1 MELLVGII
9 VGLVIL
15 IFLVA
20 VHEFGHAF
28 AAVKNGVGVDEFGI
42 GFPPRAW
49 AKKLKNG
56 TLFTLNWLPL
66 GGFVRLQGEYDSAKN
81 KGDYGAAS
89 FWQKTQILL
98 AGVLV
103 NWIVAALILTVLAW
117 VGLPKVLP
125 NQFFVQSDT
134 TVISEPVEAV
144 HITSDSPA
152 EKAGLQVGDRILS
165 VDGQNISSPE
175 QLAEQTKQRAGEK
188 VAIVF
193 ERAGNRQT
201 VDAQLNAPDNAQG
214 GYLGVAPGQR
224 EFIKAGWSAP
234 VTGVVTTAQFSWL
247 TLTGVKDL
255 AVNTVKGVVQRVSPN
270 ADTREQAK
278 EELGKAAESV
288 AGPIGILGVIFP
300 AAAQA
305 GGVNLLFLTAIISL
319 TLAVMNILPI
329 PALDGG
335 RWATMAVFRLLK
347 KPLTKERE
355 ETIQGTGFMILLG
368 LIIVI
373 TLTDIGKLL

>member
-134 TVISEPVEAV
+134 TVISELVEAV